1 MWRPGKY
8 MSWCRA
14 HTKGIPAQGGN
25 WGLVTPGIPSTSDS
39 PRFREAE
46 LRAAPRHPLGFPF
59 LVDLFSSPVQL
70 SLLFQAALEDNR
82 AQRCHFSPSR
92 FLSDPSPLL
101 YSISGFLFFKLPCH
115 AMGTLR
121 QLMER
126 QTMARKKGLWQL
138 CE

>member
-1 MWRPGKY
+1 

-70 SLLFQAALEDNR
+70 SLLFQAALDDNR

-101 YSISGFLFFKLPCH
+101 YSISGFLFFNLLSKNIKENGGVLTEP
-115 AMGTLR
+115 
-121 QLMER
+121 Q
-126 QTMARKKGLWQL
+126 
-138 CE
+138 